1 MEEAAKVIR
10 EQSLFGLTA
19 SEANER
25 GPALLHCAGCE
36 PCFPGFFLGR
46 VRGGR

>member
-25 GPALLHCAGCE
+25 VPALVEVTRTVLLE
-36 PCFPGFFLGR
+36 
-46 VRGGR
+46 